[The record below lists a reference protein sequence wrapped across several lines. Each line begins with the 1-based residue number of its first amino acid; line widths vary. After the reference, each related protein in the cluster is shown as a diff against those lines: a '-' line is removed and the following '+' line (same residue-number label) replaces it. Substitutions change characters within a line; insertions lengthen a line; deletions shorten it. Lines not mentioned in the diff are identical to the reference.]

1 MTDFLFRELLRLN
14 IWRKFKL
21 YKKWYTWCP
30 KLPSYFWRKF
40 TIIWILSHHH
50 ISFNTRFPW
59 YFEINLHWLL
69 SRTFTKAKKFVLCA
83 EYPMSSKSHLSKWKT
98 YFSQFIEKFLKIQE
112 VEYLINYVKFKMW
125 LALFSANSLF
135 LMLDLNVALGLSNF
149 SHDKR
154 DKKMEFSRLD
164 PVW

>member
-1 MTDFLFRELLRLN
+1 
-14 IWRKFKL
+14 
-21 YKKWYTWCP
+21 
-30 KLPSYFWRKF
+30 
-40 TIIWILSHHH
+40 
-50 ISFNTRFPW
+50 
-59 YFEINLHWLL
+59 
-69 SRTFTKAKKFVLCA
+69 
-83 EYPMSSKSHLSKWKT
+83 MSSKSHLSKWKT

-112 VEYLINYVKFKMW
+112 VKYLINYVKFKMCLMC
-125 LALFSANSLF
+125 LALCSANSLF